1 MASTKNYWKSEA
13 ELNSNDPAIQKLRNN
28 EFVSELPVDQFL
40 GNKETLDNTSTNR
53 RDFLK
58 FVGFSTAAA
67 TLAARCLTLSLPQ
80 SLSITL

>member
-40 GNKETLDNTSTNR
+40 GNKET
-53 RDFLK
+53 
-58 FVGFSTAAA
+58 
-67 TLAARCLTLSLPQ
+67 
-80 SLSITL
+80 